1 MSKRVL
7 VVDDAATVR
16 LYCRQVLEAEGFVV
30 DEAVNGVEG
39 LEKALLEPTDLILV
53 DVNMPTMDG
62 YTMLRALRRQPEIRA
77 IPAVMISTESK
88 EADAAKAYA
97 AGANFYMAKPI
108 RPDPLRD
115 VVRLLSGEGAP

>member
-1 MSKRVL
+1 MSKRIL

-16 LYCRQVLEAEGFVV
+16 MYCRQVLEAAGFVV

-53 DVNMPTMDG
+53 DVNMPKMDG
-62 YTMLRALRRQPEIRA
+62 YSMVRALRRRAELRA
-77 IPAVMISTESK
+77 IPAVMVSTETR

-108 RPDPLRD
+108 RPDPLCG
-115 VVRLLSGEGAP
+115 VVRLLTGVGTP